1 MLAAIPP
8 GAIALSYYY
17 NSYHSTTVLYII
29 AIISYIR
36 GASIIPIISSVLILP
51 NQNILKINIFVWTI
65 IAALIIQIVTN
76 YINDL
81 FDFIKGAD
89 KNRIGPARML
99 QSGLISTNQMQRTI
113 IILICIGIGAGI
125 PLVIQGGIP
134 IIIIGLSSFVFA
146 FLYTGGPFPLAYH
159 GLGDVFVF
167 IYFGL
172 IAVLGS
178 YYLQTEFIDINAMY
192 LGISIGAKNVLLLI
206 VNNIRDYKTDKIANK
221 KTLIVLFGLY
231 FGKIHAVLMLILS
244 YISIFILA
252 SNFNQMNI
260 FYFTLIG
267 LPFSVSILYDI
278 MQKNN
283 IHLNKTLGK
292 VSKLLILDCILLSV
306 GIYI

>member
-1 MLAAIPP
+1 MPWIYAARPKT
-8 GAIALSYYY
+8 L
-17 NSYHSTTVLYII
+17 V
-29 AIISYIR
+29 
-36 GASIIPIISSVLILP
+36 ASIIPIISSVLILP

>member
-1 MLAAIPP
+1 MKIMPWIYAARPKT
-8 GAIALSYYY
+8 L
-17 NSYHSTTVLYII
+17 V
-29 AIISYIR
+29 
-36 GASIIPIISSVLILP
+36 ASIIPIISSVLILP

>member
-1 MLAAIPP
+1 MKIMPWIYAARPKT
-8 GAIALSYYY
+8 L
-17 NSYHSTTVLYII
+17 V
-29 AIISYIR
+29 
-36 GASIIPIISSVLILP
+36 ASIIPIISSILILP
-51 NQNILKINIFVWTI
+51 NQNIFKINIFVWTL

-89 KNRIGPARML
+89 KNRIGPTRML
-99 QSGLISTNQMQRTI
+99 QAGLISTNQMQRAI
-113 IILICIGIGAGI
+113 IILICIGIGTGI

-134 IIIIGLSSFVFA
+134 IIIIGLSSFLFA
-146 FLYTGGPFPLAYH
+146 FLYTGGPFPLSYH
-159 GLGDVFVF
+159 GLGDIFVF

-172 IAVLGS
+172 ISVLGS

-206 VNNIRDYKTDKIANK
+206 VNNIRDYKTDDIANK

-231 FGKIHAVLMLILS
+231 FGKIHAVLMLALS

-260 FYFTLIG
+260 FYITLIG
-267 LPFSVSILYDI
+267 LPFSLNILYDI

>member
-1 MLAAIPP
+1 
-8 GAIALSYYY
+8 
-17 NSYHSTTVLYII
+17 
-29 AIISYIR
+29 
-36 GASIIPIISSVLILP
+36 
-51 NQNILKINIFVWTI
+51 
-65 IAALIIQIVTN
+65 
-76 YINDL
+76 
-81 FDFIKGAD
+81 
-89 KNRIGPARML
+89 
-99 QSGLISTNQMQRTI
+99 
-113 IILICIGIGAGI
+113 
-125 PLVIQGGIP
+125 
-134 IIIIGLSSFVFA
+134 
-146 FLYTGGPFPLAYH
+146 
-159 GLGDVFVF
+159 
-167 IYFGL
+167 
-172 IAVLGS
+172 
-178 YYLQTEFIDINAMY
+178 MY
-192 LGISIGAKNVLLLI
+192 LGISIGSKNVLLLI

>member
-1 MLAAIPP
+1 MKIMPWIYAARPKT
-8 GAIALSYYY
+8 L
-17 NSYHSTTVLYII
+17 V
-29 AIISYIR
+29 
-36 GASIIPIISSVLILP
+36 ASIIPIISSVLILP
-51 NQNILKINIFVWTI
+51 NQNILKINIFVWTL

-89 KNRIGPARML
+89 KNRIGPTRML
-99 QSGLISTNQMQRTI
+99 QAGLISTNQMQRAI
-113 IILICIGIGAGI
+113 IILICIGIGTGI
-125 PLVIQGGIP
+125 PLAIQGGIP

-159 GLGDVFVF
+159 GLGDIFVF

-206 VNNIRDYKTDKIANK
+206 VNNIRDYKTDDIANK
-221 KTLIVLFGLY
+221 KTLVVLFGLY
-231 FGKIHAVLMLILS
+231 FGKTHAVLMLTLS

-260 FYFTLIG
+260 FYITLIG
-267 LPFSVSILYDI
+267 LPLSSSILYDI